1 MSENHFL
8 HFGTE
13 AGKPKKLTPVFGTG
27 TGNTRNHS
35 HSLGREREIHE
46 IIPVVWDGNGK
57 TQISFPLNG
66 TGTENFKVLR
76 KYIFFF

>member
-46 IIPVVWDGNGK
+46 TIPVVHDGSGKNPNLNAVKRDGNK
-57 TQISFPLNG
+57 KF
-66 TGTENFKVLR
+66 
-76 KYIFFF
+76 